1 MEKIH
6 VGTGRSY
13 DVLIGRGI
21 LEHAGSCLREF
32 GAKKA
37 VLVSGENVFPVYAE
51 KINMALEKEG
61 IKVSDFIIAPGEA
74 SKSLETYGKLLE
86 FLCEKELTRSDMLIA
101 LGGGVTGDLTGFAAA
116 TYRRGIGFIQ
126 IPTTLLAMV
135 DSSVGGK
142 TAVNLSGGKNLAGA
156 FWQPSA
162 VLCDPDTLK
171 TLPERE
177 YISGMAEVIKYGV
190 LGNRAFFDELAG
202 DIPCTDEHIIE
213 TCVKMKRDI
222 VAEDEFD
229 GGKRRLLN
237 LGHSFGHAIEALS
250 EFKMTH
256 GEAVSAGMAIIAR
269 ASAALGY
276 MKESEAGSIIKCLKK
291 YGLPTETEFSK
302 EEIERFVRMDK
313 KIGGDNISLI
323 VPREIGNCD
332 IIRVP
337 LGDIPRWLSL
347 GGVK

>member
-1 MEKIH
+1 
-6 VGTGRSY
+6 
-13 DVLIGRGI
+13 
-21 LEHAGSCLREF
+21 
-32 GAKKA
+32 
-37 VLVSGENVFPVYAE
+37 
-51 KINMALEKEG
+51 
-61 IKVSDFIIAPGEA
+61 
-74 SKSLETYGKLLE
+74 
-86 FLCEKELTRSDMLIA
+86 
-101 LGGGVTGDLTGFAAA
+101 
-116 TYRRGIGFIQ
+116 
-126 IPTTLLAMV
+126 MV

-171 TLPERE
+171 TLSERE

-202 DIPCTDEHIIE
+202 DIPCTDEHIME

-222 VAEDEFD
+222 VAEDECD

-276 MKESEAGSIIKCLKK
+276 MKESEAGAIIKCLKK

-302 EEIERFVRMDK
+302 EETGRFVRMDK
-313 KIGGDNISLI
+313 KIGGDTISLI

>member
-13 DVLIGRGI
+13 DVYIGRGI
-21 LEHAGSCLREF
+21 LENVGSCLKES
-32 GAKKA
+32 GAGKA
-37 VLVSGENVFPVYAE
+37 VLVCGENVFPLYAE
-51 KINMALEKEG
+51 KINLALEKEG
-61 IKVSDFIIAPGEA
+61 FKVFDFIIEPGEA

-116 TYRRGIGFIQ
+116 TYQRGIGFIQ

-142 TAVNLSGGKNLAGA
+142 TAVNLSGGKNRAGA

-162 VLCDPDTLK
+162 VLCDPDTLR

-177 YISGMAEVIKYGV
+177 YRSGMAEVIKYGV
-190 LGNRAFFDELAG
+190 LGSRAFFDELAG
-202 DIPCTDEHIIE
+202 DIPCSHEHIIG

-229 GGKRRLLN
+229 TGKRRLLN

-256 GEAVSAGMAIIAR
+256 GEAVSAGTAIIAR
-269 ASAALGY
+269 ASAAMGY
-276 MKESEAGSIIKCLKK
+276 MAESEAGSIIKCLKK
-291 YGLPTETEFSK
+291 YGLPTETGYSK

-313 KIGGDNISLI
+313 KLSGDTISLA
-323 VPREIGNCD
+323 VPREIGSCD
-332 IIRVP
+332 IIGVP